1 MNSKKEQPASAGRM
15 PRLVG
20 RFFDARRACRPVVGD
35 RVRKRFLGDSGTTE
49 ILVTAV
55 IGGDVEWKRHFYHDS
70 GGDWELDRP
79 RASYLRN
86 YRKMMI
92 NSLRRGCEFIPANAV
107 AMARQPGANVETP

>member
-1 MNSKKEQPASAGRM
+1 M

-35 RVRKRFLGDSGTTE
+35 RVRKRFLGESGVTE

-55 IGGDVEWKRHFYHDS
+55 VGGDVEWKRHFYHDS

-92 NSLRRGCEFIPANAV
+92 NSLRRGCEFIPANAQGDG
-107 AMARQPGANVETP
+107 RRDGGPTSPPS